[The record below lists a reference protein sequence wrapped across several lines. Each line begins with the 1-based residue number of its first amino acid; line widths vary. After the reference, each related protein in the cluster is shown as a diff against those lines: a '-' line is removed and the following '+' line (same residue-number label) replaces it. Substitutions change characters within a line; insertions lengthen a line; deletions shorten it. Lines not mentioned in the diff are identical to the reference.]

1 MNSVDLPGGLSLP
14 SNRSH
19 AAAHLNSPALVVA
32 AEEQFRASSLD
43 LKFLEVSS
51 VLDPG
56 HHPVALVLVAADP
69 HSEALNDRDNHRV
82 PFLVVEEVPDRGVPS
97 FLDVEEPN
105 DPFQDVADVAA
116 CAVVLLE
123 AYGVEGQ
130 RDHVLDHPEAPKV
143 GHSYAMDAVAVALR
157 VDLAVAHREV
167 KVALAWAYA
176 ILAEALAA
184 EVHDGPGWACVM
196 GLDLVQHVE
205 AGVAAGTGYVEKVTV
220 QGFGK
225 EVP

>member
-1 MNSVDLPGGLSLP
+1 MNSEGLPGGLSLP

-19 AAAHLNSPALVVA
+19 AEGHLNSPVPVVA
-32 AEEQFRASSLD
+32 AEEQTRASSLD

-51 VLDPG
+51 APG
-56 HHPVALVLVAADP
+56 RDHHPVALVLEEVGP
-69 HSEALNDRDNHRV
+69 HLEALSDRDNHRV
-82 PFLVVEEVPDRGVPS
+82 PFLAGEEVLDRDAPS

-105 DPFQDVADVAA
+105 DPFRDVADVAA

-130 RDHVLDHPEAPKV
+130 RDHALDHPEAPKV

-167 KVALAWAYA
+167 RVALASAYA
-176 ILAEALAA
+176 VLAEALAA

-196 GLDLVQHVE
+196 GLDPVQRVE
-205 AGVAAGTGYVEKVTV
+205 AVAAGTGCVEKVTV